1 MTDRPPP
8 SLGLGGGT
16 GVRCYLYRAGH
27 IVAVEV
33 LAAGSDDALIL
44 QARAAFETRKHEFD
58 GFEVWDRA
66 RFIYRF
72 PEPLPDSIGAGI
84 ISRPPFYRVCLLGEG
99 GVLGQYHFPANSDG
113 DALQV
118 ARLVFEACSDRAK
131 RFELWH
137 GLRLIG
143 SEEQQAAMAA
153 LEREQVVAK
162 QQAHVV
168 ELEEHIRDSKDAVAS
183 SKRLLSR
190 LEALKPLSAEQGATE
205 TADSSA
211 GTTSG
216 SHDEHP

>member
-1 MTDRPPP
+1 M
-8 SLGLGGGT
+8 
-16 GVRCYLYRAGH
+16 RCYLYRAGH
-27 IVAVEV
+27 IVAVEI
-33 LAAGSDDALIL
+33 LAAGSDDALIQ
-44 QARAAFETRKHEFD
+44 QARAAFEPRKHEFD
-58 GFEVWDRA
+58 GFEIWDRA

-84 ISRPPFYRVCLLGEG
+84 ISEPPFYRVCLLGEG
-99 GVLGQYHFPANSDG
+99 GVLGQYQFPANSDG

-118 ARLVFEACSDRAK
+118 ARRVFEACSDRAR

-153 LEREQVVAK
+153 LEREQVVTK

-168 ELEEHIRDSKDAVAS
+168 ELEEHIRDSQDAVAS
-183 SKRLLSR
+183 GKRLLAR
-190 LEALKPLSAEQGATE
+190 LEALKPPSTGPGATE

-211 GTTSG
+211 DAASG
-216 SHDEHP
+216 AQKERT